1 MKRPRLFLKTP
12 SSARE
17 RAVFSPGKDGE
28 AVDVGCIVDAA
39 GCSQAK
45 KEPLEARSSLQT
57 EPVAL
62 IARVAELYTWID
74 GELGSQPGLA
84 GQCQGCGRCCN
95 FEAYD
100 HRLFVTT
107 PELLYFQHH
116 LGARPV
122 RAMTD
127 GTCPYQ
133 EQGRCTIH
141 TFRFA
146 GCRIFCSHGSEEFQ
160 GALTERVL
168 TRLKALCVEFEL
180 PYRYMDLK
188 AALKMLEE
196 KEWVHSSAH

>member
-17 RAVFSPGKDGE
+17 RAVFSHGEDGE
-28 AVDVGCIVDAA
+28 AGDVGCIVDAA
-39 GCSQAK
+39 GCSQAE

-57 EPVAL
+57 DPDAL
-62 IARVAELYTWID
+62 IARVAELYAWID
-74 GELGSQPGLA
+74 TELEADPNLA
-84 GQCQGCGRCCN
+84 GKCQGCGQCCN

-107 PELLYFQHH
+107 PELLYFQHR
-116 LGARPV
+116 LNTRPV
-122 RAMTD
+122 RTMTG

-133 EQGRCTIH
+133 EQNRCTIH

-146 GCRIFCSHGSEEFQ
+146 GCRIFCSHGCEEFQ

-196 KEWVHSSAH
+196 KEWVQSIAH